1 MHETLN
7 ETEIEQEI
15 NNLRISIQH
24 HDHRYYVL
32 NSPEIGDSQY
42 DNLMHR
48 LRELEE
54 EFPQFLTQDS
64 PTQRISENVATSFST
79 VLHPEPLLSLSNVF
93 TPDEL
98 QLWLDKA
105 VKQYPEL
112 ETNFIL
118 EPKIDGLAVSLVYE
132 KGKFVRGATRGNGQ
146 EGEDITDN
154 LRTIRGLPLTVNPI
168 GTKTIPERF
177 EVRGEVYISK
187 FEFDELNKRRAEQNS
202 PLYVNLRNTA
212 AGSLRNLD
220 PKITA
225 RRNLSV
231 FIYQLGWTENND
243 LFDSHQKTIEWL
255 ASLGFPTNPLM
266 KNVSDTN
273 QIVDY
278 CKNLEAD
285 RDSLN
290 YDIDGVVI
298 KINNLASQNSLGI
311 VGREPRWA
319 TAWKFA
325 AEQATTKLRDIKLSV
340 GRTGVLTP
348 YAELVPVFVGGA
360 NISVAT
366 LHNLDHIQDL
376 DLRVGDQVVVQRA
389 GEVIPQILGPV
400 LSQRT
405 EKSAIFEMPL
415 VCPDCQSPVTKKDAE
430 AAHYCSNVNC
440 QGRLAR
446 QVEHYVSRQAL
457 NIEGFGEERASLL
470 VRNGCI
476 QSLADIYLMQDK
488 KTQIL
493 NFKNRLDRLRQ
504 VARKYGKKNDDRLV
518 QHLKRID
525 QLDKFP
531 GIREK
536 WFQTLNVGLTES
548 KTLPLHRLLIGLGI
562 RHLGETTAKLIAE
575 RYRTLTNLRLANYE
589 DILDIT
595 GIGEIVATSIYEWVR
610 EPYNQ
615 ILMDKLVSLNVNVE
629 ENQIAFG
636 DALQGHKIAITGT
649 LTRWKRPEIQ
659 NLIRQQG
666 GEVVTSVSK
675 NTTILLAGEGGGKKR
690 QDAIKQNVRV
700 IDESTF
706 DGMINSIR
714 MEEST

>member
-7 ETEIEQEI
+7 ETEIGQKI
-15 NNLRISIQH
+15 NNLRISIRY

-42 DNLMHR
+42 DDLMHQ
-48 LRELEE
+48 LRKLEQD
-54 EFPQFLTQDS
+54 FPQFLDQDS
-64 PTQRISENVATSFST
+64 PTQRISANVATSFST

-93 TPDEL
+93 TAGEL
-98 QLWLDKA
+98 QLWIDKA
-105 VKQYPEL
+105 LRQHPEL
-112 ETNFIL
+112 ETSFVL

-132 KGKFVRGATRGNGQ
+132 NGKFVRGATRGNGQ
-146 EGEDITDN
+146 EGEDITAN
-154 LRTIRGLPLTVNPI
+154 LRTIRGLPLTLTHS
-168 GTKTIPERF
+168 GAQKIPDRF

-187 FEFDELNKRRAEQNS
+187 IEFTELNKRRAKQNS

-231 FIYQLGWTENND
+231 FIYQLGWTESSH
-243 LFDSHQKTIEWL
+243 LFDSHRETIEWL
-255 ASLGFPTNPLM
+255 TSLGFPTNPLL
-266 KNVSDTN
+266 KTISDVDE
-273 QIVDY
+273 IVDY
-278 CKNLEAD
+278 CKNLEAE

-298 KINNLASQNSLGI
+298 KINSLASQNSLGI

-325 AEQATTKLRDIKLSV
+325 AEQAITELRDIKLSV

-376 DLRVGDQVVVQRA
+376 DLRVGDHIVVQRA

-400 LSQRT
+400 LSQRPQT
-405 EKSAIFEMPL
+405 AVAFDMPL
-415 VCPDCQSPVTKKDAE
+415 TCPDCQAPIVKKAAE
-430 AAHYCSNVNC
+430 AAHYCSNMNC

-476 QSLADIYLMQDK
+476 KSLADIYLMQDK

-493 NFKNRLDRLRQ
+493 DFKNRLDRLRLI
-504 VARKYGKKNDDRLV
+504 ARKYGKNNDTKLV
-518 QHLKRID
+518 RYLKRID

-536 WFQTLNVGLTES
+536 WFQTLEGGLTES

-562 RHLGETTAKLIAE
+562 RHLGETTARLIAE
-575 RYRTLTNLRLANYE
+575 RFRTLASLRSASQE
-589 DILDIT
+589 DILAIT
-595 GIGEIVATSIYEWVR
+595 GIGEIVASSIYEWVH
-610 EPYNQ
+610 ESNNQ
-615 ILMDKLVSLNVNVE
+615 ILMDKLISLNLNVE

-636 DALQGHKIAITGT
+636 DTLTGHKIAITGT
-649 LTRWKRPEIQ
+649 LTRWKRSEIQ

-666 GEVVTSVSK
+666 GEVVASVSK
-675 NTTILLAGEGGGKKR
+675 NTTLLLAGDKK
-690 QDAIKQNVRV
+690 KKK
-700 IDESTF
+700 
-706 DGMINSIR
+706 
-714 MEEST
+714 